1 MITLNLIKN
10 NKNYAAI
17 KKMLHAP
24 TLSIFAVKEQPI
36 ATKEIR
42 KILKDWL
49 YFWQKTL
56 NSND

>member
-49 YFWQKTL
+49 
-56 NSND
+56 